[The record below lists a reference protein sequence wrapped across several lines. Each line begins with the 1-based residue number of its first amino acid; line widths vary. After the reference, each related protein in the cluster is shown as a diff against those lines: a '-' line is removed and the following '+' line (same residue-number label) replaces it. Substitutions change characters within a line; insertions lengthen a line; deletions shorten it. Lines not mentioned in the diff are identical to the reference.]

1 MADFLIFYVPLFLLL
16 IATII
21 GVIYF
26 TYWLPN
32 RLGNKK
38 LGIILSRSLVVIL
51 SISLFF
57 PLFEDSLFFKSDA
70 RRILAKYK
78 INLNDD
84 FKIISNRTENFY
96 GYYHQFELEISE
108 NDKKTIIQQITQA
121 KNYQDTTKSILI
133 TKDIFIPVN
142 TNRLFYSKFLD

>member
-1 MADFLIFYVPLFLLL
+1 MADFLIFYIPIFLLL

-26 TYWLPN
+26 TYWLPKK
-32 RLGNKK
+32 LGNKK
-38 LGIILSRSLVVIL
+38 LGIILSRSLIVVL
-51 SISLFF
+51 SVFLLF

-70 RRILAKYK
+70 RRILAEYK
-78 INLNDD
+78 INLNND
-84 FKIISNRTENFY
+84 FKIISNKTDNFY
-96 GYYHQFELEISE
+96 GYDHQFELEISE
-108 NDKKTIIQQITQA
+108 NDKKTIIQQIKLA

-133 TKDIFIPVN
+133 TKDIFIPAN